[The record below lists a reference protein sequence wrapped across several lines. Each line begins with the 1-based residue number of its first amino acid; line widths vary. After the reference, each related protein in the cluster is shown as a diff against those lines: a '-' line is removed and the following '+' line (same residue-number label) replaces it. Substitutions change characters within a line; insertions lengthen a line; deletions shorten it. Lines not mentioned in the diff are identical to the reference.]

1 MFHYAPTQPK
11 IGRLWFGM
19 VLGWSPIRVD
29 LFMWNFIVK
38 AALACLRLPP
48 WSMEGRF
55 QCCPVA
61 ALAQTVNKKEMRR
74 KYRNAICATRTM
86 ARAVSRSRRISKQY
100 FWNVSCF
107 SSLQCDDWNGTAVVM
122 STYSSNAV
130 VYSNIYIEARKLQ
143 MQHAQCTYM
152 HTLWADL
159 SQFRPTKQWTGIKST
174 LHLSSCS
181 FVCYMFILKN
191 FEQMW

>member
-1 MFHYAPTQPK
+1 MSAWTSSFAAAVWDFTGTYDLVSKTMFHYAPTQPK
-11 IGRLWFGM
+11 IGRLGRLWFGM
-19 VLGWSPIRVD
+19 VLGWSAIRVD

-143 MQHAQCTYM
+143 MQHAQCT
-152 HTLWADL
+152 
-159 SQFRPTKQWTGIKST
+159 
-174 LHLSSCS
+174 
-181 FVCYMFILKN
+181 
-191 FEQMW
+191 